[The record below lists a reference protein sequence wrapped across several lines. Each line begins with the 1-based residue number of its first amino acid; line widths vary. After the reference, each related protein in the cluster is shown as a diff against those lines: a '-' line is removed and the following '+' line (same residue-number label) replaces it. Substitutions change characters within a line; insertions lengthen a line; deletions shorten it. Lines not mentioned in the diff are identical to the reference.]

1 MRFGHTYD
9 PVNLGVDFLGP
20 RIAPDGKDSAVSG
33 GQAQRSRLGGWTVA
47 GAGSP
52 RRCGCLGQ
60 GRRAQRGQIVEMTF
74 GKGSDAARRS
84 PDAAAGGAARSFRL
98 TMPAKPIFLAARLTC
113 FCLGV
118 EFLNGVRQA
127 SISDR
132 HGCACSSAR
141 WRAVTDVFMFHET
154 QEAGTG

>member
-1 MRFGHTYD
+1 MIGTSGKEKQQS
-9 PVNLGVDFLGP
+9 PQKCPKCSNTENLTV
-20 RIAPDGKDSAVSG
+20 AVTVVPDGSSVLGGRVVWDNDSAAECGACGFIGKVADFEPKDSYG
-33 GQAQRSRLGGWTVA
+33 
-47 GAGSP
+47 P
-52 RRCGCLGQ
+52 
-60 GRRAQRGQIVEMTF
+60 
-74 GKGSDAARRS
+74 

-132 HGCACSSAR
+132 HGCACSFGEVASS
-141 WRAVTDVFMFHET
+141 DGCFHVS
-154 QEAGTG
+154 